1 MGVSRKK
8 IVVFDDSPLILEI
21 LGGALEEA
29 GYETM
34 LAANLE
40 QLERHVGAADRPDMV
55 LVDVQMPEAFG
66 DDVATVL
73 RAVRG
78 VNAPI
83 YLLSS
88 LDEDELARRAS
99 ASEIEG
105 YISKRIGVPGII
117 ERVRTIL
124 AEAT

>member
-1 MGVSRKK
+1 
-8 IVVFDDSPLILEI
+8 
-21 LGGALEEA
+21 
-29 GYETM
+29 M
-34 LAANLE
+34 LASSLD
-40 QLERHVGAADRPDMV
+40 QLERHLGAQPPDMV
-55 LVDVQMPEAFG
+55 LLDVQMPEAFG

-78 VNAPI
+78 VNVPI

-88 LDEDELARRAS
+88 LDEEELARRAR

-105 YISKRIGVPGII
+105 YISKRIGVRAII

-124 AEAT
+124 TEAP